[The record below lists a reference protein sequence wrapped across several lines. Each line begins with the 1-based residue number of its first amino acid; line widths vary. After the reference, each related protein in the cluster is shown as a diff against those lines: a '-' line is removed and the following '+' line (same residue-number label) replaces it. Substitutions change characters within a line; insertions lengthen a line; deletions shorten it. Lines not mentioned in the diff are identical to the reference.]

1 MEFQPS
7 KGETMGQKGLGKK
20 MREQQEPYG
29 AQHQRE
35 EDGGLWGS
43 KRRQRVSG
51 KAVKCDL
58 QMRNMK
64 DHG

>member
-7 KGETMGQKGLGKK
+7 KGETMGQKSLGKK
-20 MREQQEPYG
+20 DEGATESYG